1 MEADSEALGGGVRT
15 KLEAML
21 RDLGDAVRPPLRGD
35 VPKEPLPEELMDV
48 AVVSTHSAAKA
59 MRNGRTFTGL
69 LDEVMRKKQGS
80 NRKEGRWR
88 CCGNLCERDLEYEY
102 ESRSTKIFESQRV
115 RQGRDG
121 VICLDAEVRP
131 RGPPPPFRGARDRRA
146 AATNGAL
153 TAARFLRDSPPPP
166 RGRRSPRPTCPTG
179 SASGRSCGTGA
190 RRPATPAARSA
201 CRCPSTSTGTR
212 GARA

>member
-131 RGPPPPFRGARDRRA
+131 RGPPPPF
-146 AATNGAL
+146 
-153 TAARFLRDSPPPP
+153 AARAIAVPPPP
-166 RGRRSPRPTCPTG
+166 TGR
-179 SASGRSCGTGA
+179 
-190 RRPATPAARSA
+190 
-201 CRCPSTSTGTR
+201 
-212 GARA
+212 